1 MKTHIIEVSGIRK
14 MFGSK
19 AILSDVYLKIEVGEI
34 IGLFGRNGSGKST
47 LLKSICGLLPVS
59 DKSVFIDGVSK
70 NKSSNLI
77 NEIAY
82 LHQDQFIPNH
92 LSVIRTIHLGIDKQK
107 TALFCEDV
115 FIKPLLNR
123 KIRNLSVGELRYL
136 QIKLVL
142 FNTSKFVLLDEPFN
156 GLSPKM
162 IEVVTGLIE
171 ENSKEKGILITD
183 HNYENVLKISTG
195 LRLLKEGKLQIIK
208 NKAELFENG
217 YLVSPAVF

>member
-1 MKTHIIEVSGIRK
+1 MKKHVIEVSGIRK
-14 MFGSK
+14 KFGLK
-19 AILSDVYLKIEVGEI
+19 TILSDIYLKIEVGEI

-47 LLKSICGLLPVS
+47 LLKIICGLLPVS

-70 NKSSNLI
+70 NKSSDLI

-82 LHQDQFIPNH
+82 LHQNQFIPNH
-92 LSVIRTIHLGIDKQK
+92 LSVMRTIRLAIDKQK
-107 TALFCEDV
+107 VTFFCEDV
-115 FIKPLLNR
+115 FVKPLLNR
-123 KIRNLSVGELRYL
+123 KIRNLSFGELRYL

-162 IEVVTGLIE
+162 IEVVTELIE

-183 HNYENVLKISTG
+183 HNYENVLKISTS

-217 YLVSPAVF
+217 YLASPAVF

>member
-1 MKTHIIEVSGIRK
+1 MKKHVIEVSGIRK
-14 MFGSK
+14 KFGLK
-19 AILSDVYLKIEVGEI
+19 TILSDIYLKIEVGEI

-47 LLKSICGLLPVS
+47 LLKIICGLLPVS

-70 NKSSNLI
+70 NKSSDLI

-82 LHQDQFIPNH
+82 LYQNQFIPNH
-92 LSVIRTIHLGIDKQK
+92 LSVMRTIRLAIDKQK
-107 TALFCEDV
+107 VTFFCEDV
-115 FIKPLLNR
+115 FVKPLLNR
-123 KIRNLSVGELRYL
+123 KIRNLSFGELRYL

-162 IEVVTGLIE
+162 IEVVTELIE

-217 YLVSPAVF
+217 YLASPAVF